1 MELDPLFLLLL
12 PIIIICGD
20 ITEFFI
26 IYLSIIFHELGH
38 IYTAKML
45 GKKIYGIRLLAVGL
59 NAYIDEDNCDSL
71 DRILIFISGPLI
83 NIFFI
88 AMSLLLKTYF
98 KIEHEYMLFFIS
110 VNICLAIFNLLPV
123 LPLDG
128 GKILRELLARRI
140 GLFMTSRYIKR
151 LSIIVVIFLTPLG
164 IIQFIGNNYNFSILA
179 IGVYIFSTLKT
190 EGMEAALMNAKYVV
204 YRRSKLLKRGIYQ
217 ARDLV
222 VLKSTRLS
230 DVLNCMDF
238 DRFHILHVLDDDLKL
253 LKILTEHEVME
264 YMLKNNSEITFQEFI
279 ENIQK

>member
-1 MELDPLFLLLL
+1 
-12 PIIIICGD
+12 
-20 ITEFFI
+20 
-26 IYLSIIFHELGH
+26 
-38 IYTAKML
+38 
-45 GKKIYGIRLLAVGL
+45 
-59 NAYIDEDNCDSL
+59 
-71 DRILIFISGPLI
+71 
-83 NIFFI
+83 
-88 AMSLLLKTYF
+88 
-98 KIEHEYMLFFIS
+98 
-110 VNICLAIFNLLPV
+110 
-123 LPLDG
+123 LDG